1 MIVEIAQAVEFLC
14 RLLSARVDANTL
26 NSFKQNLTNILH
38 VRFDGH
44 WDTQRPYAGNGYRAI
59 SSFNDLDPVL
69 IEGRPLHIYL
79 YPYPLYHLVAFHI
92 DLYLN
97 ALVNNSLL
105 PFLHIKLLAAK
116 LSKLSPTTVYSCIP
130 RDFVL
135 WIDPYTVS
143 YRVGDHGNIMTLFE
157 DRSRG
162 RITFRLDAN
171 SPAVTS
177 IHEIV
182 DLRSPTSPPLLAQV
196 PQQLQPQ
203 QLQPQQ
209 EVPLFQFLAARA
221 PVRISPPPS
230 PEGKKGGGQLVM
242 AN

>member
-14 RLLSARVDANTL
+14 RLLSARVDADTL
-26 NSFKQNLTNILH
+26 SLFKQNLTNVLH

-59 SSFNDLDPVL
+59 SSFNGVVDPVL
-69 IEGRPLHIYL
+69 VE
-79 YPYPLYHLVAFHI
+79 
-92 DLYLN
+92 
-97 ALVNNSLL
+97 
-105 PFLHIKLLAAK
+105 AAK
-116 LSKLSPTTVYSCIP
+116 LSNLSPTTIYPCLP

-196 PQQLQPQ
+196 SQQHQP
-203 QLQPQQ
+203 Q

-230 PEGKKGGGQLVM
+230 PEGKKGGGPMMVM

>member
-14 RLLSARVDANTL
+14 RLLSARVDADTL
-26 NSFKQNLTNILH
+26 SLFKQNLTNVLH

-59 SSFNDLDPVL
+59 SSFNGVVDPVL
-69 IEGRPLHIYL
+69 VE
-79 YPYPLYHLVAFHI
+79 
-92 DLYLN
+92 
-97 ALVNNSLL
+97 
-105 PFLHIKLLAAK
+105 AAK
-116 LSKLSPTTVYSCIP
+116 LSNLSPTTIYPCLP

-182 DLRSPTSPPLLAQV
+182 GLRSPTSPSLLAQV
-196 PQQLQPQ
+196 SQQHQP
-203 QLQPQQ
+203 Q

-230 PEGKKGGGQLVM
+230 PEGKKGGGLMMVM

>member
-1 MIVEIAQAVEFLC
+1 MIVEIAQAVEFLG

-44 WDTQRPYAGNGYRAI
+44 WDTQRPYAGNGYRAL
-59 SSFNDLDPVL
+59 SSFNDVLDPVL
-69 IEGRPLHIYL
+69 IE
-79 YPYPLYHLVAFHI
+79 
-92 DLYLN
+92 
-97 ALVNNSLL
+97 
-105 PFLHIKLLAAK
+105 AAK
-116 LSKLSPTTVYSCIP
+116 LSKLSPTTLYSCIP

-196 PQQLQPQ
+196 SQ

-230 PEGKKGGGQLVM
+230 PEGKKGCGQLVM

>member
-1 MIVEIAQAVEFLC
+1 PTITPILLFSQPPAAHLSTIA
-14 RLLSARVDANTL
+14 
-26 NSFKQNLTNILH
+26 
-38 VRFDGH
+38 
-44 WDTQRPYAGNGYRAI
+44 
-59 SSFNDLDPVL
+59 
-69 IEGRPLHIYL
+69 
-79 YPYPLYHLVAFHI
+79 
-92 DLYLN
+92 
-97 ALVNNSLL
+97 
-105 PFLHIKLLAAK
+105 
-116 LSKLSPTTVYSCIP
+116 PTTIYSSIP

-143 YRVGDHGNIMTLFE
+143 YRVGDHGNINTLFE

-182 DLRSPTSPPLLAQV
+182 GIRSPTSPTLAVGLSARAAPYQY
-196 PQQLQPQ
+196 QQQ
-203 QLQPQQ
+203 QQSQHT

-221 PVRISPPPS
+221 PVKITPPPS